1 MLQFEGKKGVR
12 SCDGVTRRDFLRAG
26 ALSAGAV
33 GLSLTEL
40 AQPALAGASRGDVN
54 CILLFLVGGPSQ
66 LDTWDM
72 KPDAP
77 AEVRGPYRP
86 IATKVAGVQIKTATQ
101 VGQGTVRLHFY
112 TNKTAGRRRDA
123 EVVE

>member
-1 MLQFEGKKGVR
+1 MREKQAMLQFEGKKGVR

-54 CILLFLVGGPSQ
+54 CILLFLVCGPSQ
-66 LDTWDM
+66 LDTWDL
-72 KPDAP
+72 KPNAP
-77 AEVRGPYRP
+77 TDVRGPFRP
-86 IATKVAGVQIKTATQ
+86 IRTSVAVGEVCEQFPPMATRPEHFAL
-101 VGQGTVRLHFY
+101 VRSV
-112 TNKTAGRRRDA
+112 NRD
-123 EVVE
+123 E